1 MMTDEQR
8 ALIQQVVEKDPAG
21 VLTSLIRQPSLTRE
35 ERRVLEH
42 AAVDLQYAIDV
53 QAEHG

>member
-1 MMTDEQR
+1 MTKEER
-8 ALIQQVVEKDPAG
+8 EIAHRIIEKHPLE